1 LEADG
6 DGGGF
11 IEEEASG
18 GAEAEAVFEA
28 GVGDAVGV
36 FCAEGEF
43 EWACE
48 AGLVAVE
55 GVGVDPEVGE
65 GAALGGIVVIG
76 MIVVIGFVFVVIV
89 VVIGVVAGVIIVII
103 VIIVIRVIRV
113 IVVV

>member
-1 LEADG
+1 MEADG

-55 GVGVDPEVGE
+55 GVGVDAEVGE

-76 MIVVIGFVFVVIV
+76 LVVVMVFFFV
-89 VVIGVVAGVIIVII
+89 VVIGVVAGVIV
-103 VIIVIRVIRV
+103 V
-113 IVVV
+113 IVVIGMIVVVVVVVVV